1 MCFVL
6 RTCDKL
12 ILRISFKKKI
22 ILRIVIDTSPYLR
35 KLLADY
41 FWLVINSNRICKK
54 KKKLQSGCRR
64 RNQLL
69 QVLSR
74 PLITPPRPESAVRS
88 LPLSREEPLQ
98 GLEEAFAPPRRPS
111 RVSASTMLSP
121 SSDPPMDLE
130 KGAAWPAATK
140 AVEELSECTCTATS
154 LVRLLLF
161 FRLLVSFLVLDQYA
175 SRPV

>member
-1 MCFVL
+1 MYYVL
-6 RTCDKL
+6 VINL
-12 ILRISFKKKI
+12 YSVYPSKKI

-111 RVSASTMLSP
+111 RVSASTIRRVRILPWISKRAPPGRRRQRRWRSCP
-121 SSDPPMDLE
+121 SARVPRRR
-130 KGAAWPAATK
+130 W
-140 AVEELSECTCTATS
+140 
-154 LVRLLLF
+154 
-161 FRLLVSFLVLDQYA
+161 
-175 SRPV
+175 